1 MSSAGMRVACIQ
13 MNSVAER
20 EANLEQ
26 ASLLLQQAASAGA
39 ELAVLPENFSLM
51 GASPSDKQMLAE
63 PQEQSTVLAFLSAQ
77 AITHRMAIVG
87 GSTLLQGGQGKLRNA
102 CPVFTADGRMCAIYD
117 KIHLFDVDLDGG
129 ESYCES
135 ATVVAGEYPCAV
147 ELGAF
152 HVGLSICYD
161 IRFPELYRHYADVGC
176 DILCVVAAFTEQTG
190 RAHWQTLLCAR
201 AIENQCYVLASA
213 QWGGHADGR
222 RTWGHSMIIDP
233 WGEVIALQ
241 EEGTGVIMADLT
253 SARIT
258 HIRNILPSLKHRKM

>member
-1 MSSAGMRVACIQ
+1 

-77 AITHRMAIVG
+77 AITYRMAIVG

-129 ESYCES
+129 EWYCES